1 LEHHIARSQSVPGR
15 AGLPTEEAV
24 ADGRPHLAEGRT
36 AAGDLKADLPQ
47 GFPAGQLHADCQ
59 PPERMILL
67 NLLLLLNETAID
79 GFGSIQLVERDAVM
93 LIA

>member
-1 LEHHIARSQSVPGR
+1 
-15 AGLPTEEAV
+15 
-24 ADGRPHLAEGRT
+24 
-36 AAGDLKADLPQ
+36 
-47 GFPAGQLHADCQ
+47 
-59 PPERMILL
+59 MILL